1 MINFRRIINY
11 IFLSKRQINKIG
23 IKKIKRFIFVGIINA
38 ISGYTLIIFLYSLL
52 NFNFYISNF
61 IGYLFGLIIS
71 FMLNRKF
78 VFKVEGKKLSQFIKF
93 IFSFFLSYLL
103 NIFVFYI
110 SSEFINLNNYLSLLI
125 ASLFYSISFFISCNC
140 FTFKKNL

>member
-1 MINFRRIINY
+1 MVNFRRIINY
-11 IFLSKRQINKIG
+11 IFLSKKKLKMIG

-38 ISGYTLIIFLYSLL
+38 VSGYTLIIFLYSLL

-78 VFKVEGKKLSQFIKF
+78 VFKVEGKILSQFMKF

-140 FTFKKNL
+140 FTVKKDL

>member
-11 IFLSKRQINKIG
+11 IFLSKRQIKKIG

-78 VFKVEGKKLSQFIKF
+78 VFKVEGKIKA
-93 IFSFFLSYLL
+93 LL
-103 NIFVFYI
+103 VN
-110 SSEFINLNNYLSLLI
+110 
-125 ASLFYSISFFISCNC
+125 
-140 FTFKKNL
+140 